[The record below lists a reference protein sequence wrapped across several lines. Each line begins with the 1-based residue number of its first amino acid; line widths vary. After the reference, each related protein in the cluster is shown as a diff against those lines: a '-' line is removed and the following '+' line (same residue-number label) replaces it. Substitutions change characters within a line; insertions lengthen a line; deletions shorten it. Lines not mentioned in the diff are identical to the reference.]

1 MIKYFKWNISSRK
14 LKKVWGYLK
23 YLHVF
28 SINLVVSFAK
38 VEIFITLLLPDKN
51 DHNVPIFYL

>member
-23 YLHVF
+23 YQHVF

-38 VEIFITLLLPDKN
+38 VEIFVTLMLPD
-51 DHNVPIFYL
+51 